1 MATSM
6 SENPILSNAKSSNSE
21 NMDSVACRGERTSVR
36 PRRALETLSK
46 LAQLI
51 TGFKHRAKPFKRSSF
66 ICKDC
71 SQTFSDLSGLVS
83 HQKRDHALQKLHRC
97 QHCDQRFTLLSS
109 LQLHKCPSASSMC
122 QECRG
127 KPQWSSPCQT
137 CGTEPSGPH
146 GNEEQDFNYDNSP
159 YACMP
164 CGLTFS
170 HKQEFLYHQQ
180 ARGCQP
186 SPLIPKAL
194 TISPPDAAPT
204 PSHASSPPSPACTS
218 SSLSACTLC
227 PRTFKSP
234 AGLSNHLRN
243 FHSPKKLK
251 KKDLPS
257 DTTFPCRS
265 CDKDFPQTSL
275 LYLHRKKEHRRETMV
290 RKSQRNVVKA
300 TRGRHKSE
308 TFLCLHCGKVFLHH
322 LTLLEHFQQYSNH
335 HQAHLALSAK
345 STKASR
351 PGKHGISNAAK
362 GFKPSKESK
371 SPKEGKCRGRGRP
384 RTKSQP
390 VLKDSKEEETDKVT
404 GNDEDSR
411 YPCASCEEVFRT
423 QATLK
428 SHESIHPA
436 VDTCKRCSVC
446 TCGIPLSQ
454 IPEEKNVYHCVPCA
468 EAFLAL
474 DTFLEHCQ
482 KHLLRDK
489 KYHEDE

>member
-1 MATSM
+1 MGK
-6 SENPILSNAKSSNSE
+6 NPILSNANSSNSE
-21 NMDSVACRGERTSVR
+21 NLDSVACRGDQTSVR
-36 PRRALETLSK
+36 PRHALETLSK

-51 TGFKHRAKPFKRSSF
+51 TGFEHRAKPFKSSSF

-71 SQTFSDLSGLVS
+71 SQTFSDLSGLVC

-97 QHCDQRFTLLSS
+97 QHCGQKFALLSS

-127 KPQWSSPCQT
+127 KPQWDSPCPT

-146 GNEEQDFNYDNSP
+146 GNEKQDFYRDKSP
-159 YACMP
+159 YVCTL
-164 CGLTFS
+164 CGLAFG
-170 HKQEFLYHQQ
+170 HKQELLYHQQ
-180 ARGCQP
+180 AGGCQP
-186 SPLIPKAL
+186 TPLSPKAL
-194 TISPPDAAPT
+194 TISPPDA

-251 KKDLPS
+251 KKKKDLTS
-257 DTTFPCRS
+257 DTTFPCRT

-275 LYLHRKKEHRRETMV
+275 LYLHRKEENQRETMV
-290 RKSQRNVVKA
+290 RKPQRNDVKA
-300 TRGRHKSE
+300 TRGRHKSD
-308 TFLCLHCGKVFLHH
+308 TYLCHHCGKVFLHH
-322 LTLLEHFQQYSNH
+322 LTLLEHFQHYRTH

-345 STKASR
+345 LIKASR
-351 PGKHGISNAAK
+351 AGKRGISNAAK
-362 GFKPSKESK
+362 GCKPSKESK
-371 SPKEGKCRGRGRP
+371 FLKEGKCRGRGRP

-390 VLKDSKEEETDKVT
+390 VLKDSKEEVTD
-404 GNDEDSR
+404 NDEDDR

-423 QATLK
+423 QAALK
-428 SHESIHPA
+428 AHESIHPE

-468 EAFLAL
+468 EAFIAL

-482 KHLLRDK
+482 KHLCDK
-489 KYHEDE
+489 EYDED